1 MSLRFPRL
9 AIAAMLCV
17 LASPAAL
24 AGDLIT
30 SVKGKQVEL
39 FDTPDDAKPGRK
51 VDVTGLPWAIKEE
64 KNAFFKV
71 NVGGKDGWVDSMQ
84 VMVPRSAKSD
94 CAPRIGMHQ
103 GKVPDNNAATPG
115 AAMTRC
121 P

>member
-39 FDTPDDAKPGRK
+39 FDTPDDASRAARWTSPACRGPSRK
-51 VDVTGLPWAIKEE
+51 K
-64 KNAFFKV
+64 K
-71 NVGGKDGWVDSMQ
+71 
-84 VMVPRSAKSD
+84 
-94 CAPRIGMHQ
+94 
-103 GKVPDNNAATPG
+103 TPSS
-115 AAMTRC
+115 R
-121 P
+121 